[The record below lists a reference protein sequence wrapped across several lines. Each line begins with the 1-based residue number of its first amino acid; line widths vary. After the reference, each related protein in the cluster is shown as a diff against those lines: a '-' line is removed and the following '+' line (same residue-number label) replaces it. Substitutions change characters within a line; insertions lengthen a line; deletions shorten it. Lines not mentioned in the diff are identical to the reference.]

1 MWSKQ
6 NLSVGQTFRNT
17 VILYYKYYIGGKK
30 PPIIKSNKQNIY
42 SEFPLV
48 STKYIKIDKIRVV
61 ANKIT
66 LFYHNKAPSE
76 FIVTFQAPF
85 FIRATSEN
93 YEPNYEALQVEYCW
107 NHWYFSLSSLCK
119 SYAPKKYY
127 PSANGECGVYIVE
140 RRGTSVV
147 WIGSFDW
154 WQTWSRHWAQ
164 LVLPQPNEGSVNENR
179 SMSIGR
185 QVYLRFSLVFNFPFF
200 FWIRF
205 LLISIK
211 NVTAEC
217 QRE

>member
-1 MWSKQ
+1 MVRLFVTRW
-6 NLSVGQTFRNT
+6 
-17 VILYYKYYIGGKK
+17 YYIINIILVEKK
-30 PPIIKSNKQNIY
+30 PIIKSNKQNLY
-42 SEFPLV
+42 SELPLV

-164 LVLPQPNEGSVNENR
+164 LVLPQPNEGSSMRIGQCR
-179 SMSIGR
+179 SEDKCIYVSHLFLIFHF
-185 QVYLRFSLVFNFPFF
+185 FS
-200 FWIRF
+200 WIRF

>member
-1 MWSKQ
+1 MIRLFVTQW
-6 NLSVGQTFRNT
+6 
-17 VILYYKYYIGGKK
+17 YYIINIILVEKN
-30 PPIIKSNKQNIY
+30 PIIKSNKQNLY

-140 RRGTSVV
+140 RRGLDWQFWLMADMVKALSATGSPTTQRGLRQWESVNVDRKTSV
-147 WIGSFDW
+147 S
-154 WQTWSRHWAQ
+154 T
-164 LVLPQPNEGSVNENR
+164 
-179 SMSIGR
+179 
-185 QVYLRFSLVFNFPFF
+185 
-200 FWIRF
+200 F
-205 LLISIK
+205 L
-211 NVTAEC
+211 TC
-217 QRE
+217 F

>member
-1 MWSKQ
+1 MVRLFVTRW
-6 NLSVGQTFRNT
+6 
-17 VILYYKYYIGGKK
+17 YYIINIILVEKK
-30 PPIIKSNKQNIY
+30 PIIKSNKQNLY

-154 WQTWSRHWAQ
+154 WQTWSRHWATGSPTTQ
-164 LVLPQPNEGSVNENR
+164 RGLRQWESVNVDR
-179 SMSIGR
+179 KTSVST
-185 QVYLRFSLVFNFPFF
+185 
-200 FWIRF
+200 F
-205 LLISIK
+205 L
-211 NVTAEC
+211 TC
-217 QRE
+217 F

>member
-1 MWSKQ
+1 MVRLFVTRW
-6 NLSVGQTFRNT
+6 
-17 VILYYKYYIGGKK
+17 YYIINIILVEKK
-30 PPIIKSNKQNIY
+30 PIIKSNKQNLY
-42 SEFPLV
+42 SELPLV

-147 WIGSFDW
+147 GLAVLIDGRHGQGIERNWFSHNPTRAPSMRIG
-154 WQTWSRHWAQ
+154 QC
-164 LVLPQPNEGSVNENR
+164 R
-179 SMSIGR
+179 SEDKCIYVSHLFLIFHFFPESDF
-185 QVYLRFSLVFNFPFF
+185 YLF
-200 FWIRF
+200 
-205 LLISIK
+205 
-211 NVTAEC
+211 
-217 QRE
+217 Q